1 MTSMS
6 PPDSERETLEEDLL
20 RGFVPIGAV
29 AATPLLLATPA
40 ADTDTGKVSAG
51 LGEVSSGLGEVAAE
65 ATEAIAATSAFVAA
79 AGNGTAA
86 EAAALHEADVVVS
99 STSLPATDE
108 NTSSQMPPWAKRTI

>member
-20 RGFVPIGAV
+20 RGLVPIGAV
-29 AATPLLLATPA
+29 AATPLLLATPE
-40 ADTDTGKVSAG
+40 ADTDTGRGSAG
-51 LGEVSSGLGEVAAE
+51 LGDLSSGLGEVAA
-65 ATEAIAATSAFVAA
+65 EAIAATSAFVAA
-79 AGNGTAA
+79 ASNGTAA
-86 EAAALHEADVVVS
+86 EAAALHEPDVVVS